1 MFCYYQSE
9 SESEALGLIGMEFN
23 SAMSKNPISEKK
35 FWQKSKKVKM
45 TLFLN
50 IQPQRE
56 WIDSFLKYYP
66 DDEYSS
72 ENDKCYPIWIR
83 EGGRQD
89 RDSGGSS
96 ILESRMTITIM
107 IYLSF
112 GSIVTS

>member
-9 SESEALGLIGMEFN
+9 SEAFGLIGMEFN
-23 SAMSKNPISEKK
+23 SAMSKKPISEKK
-35 FWQKSKKVKM
+35 KKKMKKVKM

-50 IQPQRE
+50 IQTQRE

-66 DDEYSS
+66 DDEFSS
-72 ENDKCYPIWIR
+72 KNDKCYPIWIR
-83 EGGRQD
+83 KGGRQA

-96 ILESRMTITIM
+96 ILESRMAITSM

>member
-1 MFCYYQSE
+1 
-9 SESEALGLIGMEFN
+9 MEFN
-23 SAMSKNPISEKK
+23 SAMSKKPISEKK
-35 FWQKSKKVKM
+35 KKKMKKVKM

-50 IQPQRE
+50 IQTQRE

-72 ENDKCYPIWIR
+72 KNDKCYPIW
-83 EGGRQD
+83 D

-96 ILESRMTITIM
+96 ILESGMAITSM

-112 GSIVTS
+112 GSIATS

>member
-9 SESEALGLIGMEFN
+9 SEAFGLIGMEFN

-35 FWQKSKKVKM
+35 KKFWQKTKKVKM

-50 IQPQRE
+50 IQTQRE

-72 ENDKCYPIWIR
+72 ENDKCYPIWIK

-96 ILESRMTITIM
+96 ILESRMAITSM

-112 GSIVTS
+112 GLIVTS